1 MIQHRLSR
9 LYLISLEV
17 LWAAALIGLPLTTF
31 PLFSSLTGATV
42 TPFSA
47 GPILLMLVLWLLPAL
62 LLRRRRLPVEAWPLF
77 LFVLVALLSAAAA
90 FFLEIPT
97 FKGATLLG
105 AELRAFSTLGIGLA
119 FYLVVAAF
127 PQDSPRLRHSLQWI
141 HLGGALMIV
150 YTFSQVWYILSGAQ
164 GYPEWFLELQGHLV
178 VKPSYFFFKGNRT
191 SGLTYEASWFGHQ
204 LAMLYF
210 PLWLSATFQRKS
222 SFNFRLLGISVENIL
237 LVLGLGEFMMSG
249 PRIALLSLMLML
261 VVLLILFNTWLVRTI
276 TRRIASRP
284 LLQGRTAAHE
294 EPGGAEEAGFQPL
307 SAPKH
312 PLLRAGLP
320 LAVTLV
326 LLAGYVLIAAGGI
339 FFISQ
344 RDPRL
349 QLLFEKPPSLQ
360 EISLLASLDEP
371 TIIIIGARLAFLERV
386 VYWLTGWHTF
396 AEHPWLGVG
405 LGNAGFFFLEHVPAE
420 GYMSQEIRDILGV
433 LGPLPNIKSFWV
445 RLLAET
451 GLIGFYIFVGW
462 YYLIGKAARLVR
474 SNQNADYQILSLAG
488 LLMLAAFLIE
498 GFSIDSFAMPYLWV
512 IAGLVSAAAL
522 TCRKPA
528 S

>member
-1 MIQHRLSR
+1 MISQRLSR
-9 LYLISLEV
+9 FYFISLDV

-31 PLFSSLTGATV
+31 PLYSSLTGATV

-47 GPILLMLVLWLLPAL
+47 GPILLLLGLWLLPAL
-62 LLRRRRLPVEAWPLF
+62 VLRRKRLPVEAWPLF

-90 FFLEIPT
+90 FFIEIPT
-97 FKGATLLG
+97 FKRATVLG
-105 AELRAFSTLGIGLA
+105 AELRAFSTLVIGLA
-119 FYLVVAAF
+119 FYLVFAAF
-127 PQDSPRLRHSLQWI
+127 PQDSPRLRKSLQWI

-150 YTFSQVWYILSGAQ
+150 YTFSQVWYILSGSQ
-164 GYPEWFLELQGHLV
+164 SYPDWFLDFQNYLV
-178 VKPSYFFFKGNRT
+178 IKPDYFFFRGNRT

-204 LAMLYF
+204 LTMLYF

-237 LVLGLGEFMMSG
+237 LALGLVEFMMSG
-249 PRIALLSLMLML
+249 PRIALLSLLLML
-261 VVLLILFNTWLVRTI
+261 VVLLVFFNVWLVRTI
-276 TRRIASRP
+276 TRRIASRRQKP
-284 LLQGRTAAHE
+284 SRRWQRI
-294 EPGGAEEAGFQPL
+294 
-307 SAPKH
+307 
-312 PLLRAGLP
+312 GLP

-326 LLAGYVLIAAGGI
+326 LLAGYVLIAVGGI

-349 QLLFEKPPSLQ
+349 QLLLEYPPSLQ
-360 EISLLASLDEP
+360 EISLLATLDEP
-371 TIIIIGARLAFLERV
+371 TIIIVAARLAFLERV
-386 VYWLTGWHTF
+386 VYWLTGWQIF

-405 LGNAGFFFLEHVPAE
+405 LGNAGFFFLENIPAE

-433 LGPLPNIKSFWV
+433 LAPLPNIKSFWV

-451 GLIGFYIFVGW
+451 GLVGFYIFLGW

-474 SNQNADYQILSLAG
+474 SRDNPDTQILSLAG
-488 LLMLAAFLIE
+488 LLALVAFIIE

-512 IAGLVSAAAL
+512 MTGLVSAAAL
-522 TCRKPA
+522 TCRKPVSA
-528 S
+528 P

>member
-1 MIQHRLSR
+1 MMKQPLSR
-9 LYLISLEV
+9 IYFASLEV
-17 LWAAALIGLPLTTF
+17 LWASALIGLPLTTF
-31 PLFSSLTGATV
+31 PLYASLTGATV

-62 LLRRRRLPVEAWPLF
+62 LLRRRRLPLEAWFLF
-77 LFVLVALLSAAAA
+77 LFVLVVLLSAAAA
-90 FFLEIPT
+90 LFIEIPT
-97 FKGATLLG
+97 FKGATVLG

-119 FYLVVAAF
+119 FYLVMAAF
-127 PQDSPRLRHSLQWI
+127 PQDSPRLRKSLKWI

-164 GYPEWFLELQGHLV
+164 GYPEWFLELQGYLV
-178 VKPSYFFFKGNRT
+178 VKPSYFFFRGNRT

-210 PLWLSATFQRKS
+210 PLWLSATVQRKS

-237 LVLGLGEFMMSG
+237 LVLGLAEFMMSG

-261 VVLLILFNTWLVRTI
+261 VVLLILFNAWLVRTV
-276 TRRIASRP
+276 TRRIASRQQNP
-284 LLQGRTAAHE
+284 AR
-294 EPGGAEEAGFQPL
+294 PV
-307 SAPKH
+307 
-312 PLLRAGLP
+312 LRAGLP
-320 LAVTLV
+320 LVVTLV
-326 LLAGYVLIAAGGI
+326 LLTGYALIAAGGI

-349 QLLFEKPPSLQ
+349 QLLIEQPPSLQ
-360 EISLLASLDEP
+360 EISLLAALDEP
-371 TIIIIGARLAFLERV
+371 TIIIVGARLAFLERV

-405 LGNAGFFFLEHVPAE
+405 LGNAGFFFLENVPAE

-474 SNQNADYQILSLAG
+474 FNQNADFQILSLAG

-512 IAGLVSAAAL
+512 IPGLVSAAAL
-522 TCRKPA
+522 TCRKPVSA
-528 S
+528 P